1 MERAETPTRARSTGR
16 ADHGDTTPVPAISG
30 EAAERKQG
38 DTMPENGCLPRERI
52 AAYVLGKLDPADLEG
67 LVAHL
72 RACSVCAALADEL
85 ELVADPLVA
94 LLRETQLSLRVRA
107 GPDCA
112 EALPP
117 ARQSVDGA
125 DR

>member
-1 MERAETPTRARSTGR
+1 MP
-16 ADHGDTTPVPAISG
+16 AD
-30 EAAERKQG
+30 
-38 DTMPENGCLPRERI
+38 GCLPRERI
-52 AAYVLGKLDPADLEG
+52 GAYVLGKLDPVDLENV
-67 LVAHL
+67 VAHL
-72 RACSVCAALADEL
+72 RECSVCAALADEL

-94 LLRETQLSLRVRA
+94 LLRETQLSLRVQA
-107 GPDCA
+107 GRDGA

>member
-1 MERAETPTRARSTGR
+1 LERAETPTRACSTGR
-16 ADHGDTTPVPAISG
+16 PDHGDTTPVPASLG

-38 DTMPENGCLPRERI
+38 DTMPENCCLPRERI
-52 AAYVLGKLDPADLEG
+52 AAYVLGKLDPAGLEDV
-67 LVAHL
+67 VAHL
-72 RACSVCAALADEL
+72 RACSLCAALADEL

-94 LLRETQLSLRVRA
+94 LLRETQLSSRVQARP
-107 GPDCA
+107 GCA

-117 ARQSVDGA
+117 ARQLVDGA